1 MHHLSAVLTQQES
14 RGVKRV
20 RADHVSYDDTDSAPS
35 SKEFKANVLSRLGSR
50 ASGAER
56 KPSVLERKP
65 SVLERLG
72 SKAPAAPESRADAA
86 PSRDATDVSASSR
99 RIDVLKTPGITD
111 GRSLFGQ
118 DTIETQSEQSEQLA
132 GLQPQEVPET
142 STLKALER
150 GEKFGTLSANQKEEL
165 AALRSGELRT

>member
-1 MHHLSAVLTQQES
+1 MRLHHLSAVLTQQES
-14 RGVKRV
+14 RGVNRV

-35 SKEFKANVLSRLGSR
+35 SKELKGNVLSRLGSR
-50 ASGAER
+50 ASG
-56 KPSVLERKP
+56 SERKP